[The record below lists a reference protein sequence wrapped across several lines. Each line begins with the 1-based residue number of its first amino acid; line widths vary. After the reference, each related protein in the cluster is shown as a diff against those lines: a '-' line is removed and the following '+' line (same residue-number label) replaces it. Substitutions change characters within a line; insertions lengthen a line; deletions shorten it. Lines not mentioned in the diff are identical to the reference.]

1 MTITSQQH
9 LYRSV
14 ASIMVRRPPLPSNIN
29 LSSNHLFDNPMHS
42 FIRHDDSSLYLL
54 VKKPRKENAWQL
66 PQGGVDPGETI
77 AQGALRELEEECG
90 MDIKVNSVETTP
102 SCYYQYQFP
111 EAFIAKHK
119 RKHIGAKVEFI
130 RSDWVSGQCLP
141 DGEEIVDFAWLL
153 ESEVKNYVTPEYY
166 NAIKSL
172 FTYP

>member
-14 ASIMVRRPPLPSNIN
+14 ASIMVRRPPLTSNNN
-29 LSSNHLFDNPMHS
+29 LSANYLFEDPMHS
-42 FIRHDDSSLYLL
+42 FSRHKDSSLYLL

-90 MDIKVNSVETTP
+90 LDIKVKLVETTP

-111 EAFIAKHK
+111 EAFVAKHK
-119 RKHIGAKVEFI
+119 RKHIGAKVQ
-130 RSDWVSGQCLP
+130 RVRVKVSDI
-141 DGEEIVDFAWLL
+141 DLL
-153 ESEVKNYVTPEYY
+153 ITILNTLY
-166 NAIKSL
+166 I
-172 FTYP
+172 